1 MMTRIL
7 TITQTVWLEMM
18 RRKDIYVL
26 FILLGALLVI
36 LVSLNIFGLSGAV
49 GYVKDIGL
57 LIAWIFAWVLAVNI
71 SSREL
76 PQEES
81 RGTVFSLLA
90 KPITRFELIVG
101 KWLGA
106 WSIVSAATLLFYA
119 TIAGVILAHGG
130 SFSVVTLFQGVL
142 LHCAALA
149 VLSAIGLAFSTR
161 MNHDAAATVAF
172 VLTGSSFLVVPRI
185 PEFMAHEVGLRADLL
200 MFLYNL
206 LPHFEVFDMRMR
218 IVHGYDPINWS
229 IFGAVVCYGVLLT
242 ALFVCLAWLGY
253 RNKRFSRGSLAY

>member
-1 MMTRIL
+1 MI
-7 TITQTVWLEMM
+7 

-36 LVSLNIFGLSGAV
+36 LVSLNVFGLSGAV

-57 LIAWIFAWVLAVNI
+57 LITWVFAWVLAVNI

-81 RGTVFSLLA
+81 RGTIFQLLA
-90 KPITRFELIVG
+90 KPITRFELILG

-106 WSIVSAATLLFYA
+106 WSIVATAALLFYVLVA
-119 TIAGVILAHGG
+119 GVTIARGG
-130 SFSVVTLFQGVL
+130 SFNVETLCQGFI
-142 LHCAALA
+142 LHCVALA
-149 VLSAIGLAFSTR
+149 VLSAIGIAFSTR

-172 VLTGSSFLVVPRI
+172 VLTGASFLVVPRI
-185 PEFMAHEVGLRADLL
+185 PEFMAREVGLRADLL

-218 IVHGYDPINWS
+218 IVHGYDPVNWG

-242 ALFVCLAWLGY
+242 ALFVFLAWLGY
-253 RNKRFSRGSLAY
+253 RDKRFSRGSLAN